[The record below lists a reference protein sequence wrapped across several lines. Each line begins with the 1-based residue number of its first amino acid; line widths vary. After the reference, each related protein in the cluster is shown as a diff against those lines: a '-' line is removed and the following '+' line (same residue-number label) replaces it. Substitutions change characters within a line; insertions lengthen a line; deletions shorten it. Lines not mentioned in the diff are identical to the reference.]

1 MEIKFPLN
9 FKTEYTFSTLTKNIL
24 YGDNIQISLLW
35 WQSSTIHLSN
45 ASSTKKPFID
55 HFFINLPNTFHNF
68 KIKNC
73 PR

>member
-45 ASSTKKPFID
+45 ASSTKN
-55 HFFINLPNTFHNF
+55 HS
-68 KIKNC
+68 
-73 PR
+73 